1 MSIIACVLYPSECA
15 KANNLTKQSN
25 KEAVM
30 TQFRRGSGMFN
41 RRDVL
46 AGVVGFGAANALSGL
61 SLVQAASST
70 SEGPAA
76 STEYGRVRGVS
87 ANGVLSFRGVP
98 YGGRVDG
105 ANRFLPP
112 TKPAVWKQV
121 RDSVRAGPR
130 AIQAA
135 NAAFGKM
142 NIFDAP
148 MIGAY
153 FSGGRQNAPGIA
165 TENDG
170 ENCLVLNVLTPG
182 LKGKR
187 PVMVYI
193 HGGGFAIGSGAL
205 TLLSERF
212 VAEQDVVLVGVNHRL
227 NVFGYTYLAD
237 LDSKYADSGNAG
249 QLDLIAA
256 LHWVRT
262 NIGNFGGDAS
272 NVTIFGES
280 GGGGKVSTLMAM
292 PDAKGLFHR
301 AIIESG
307 SMLSVRTKEAA
318 IGDTKA
324 LMTALGLTASQ
335 VGQLETI
342 EADKLL
348 AAATKGSP
356 MPRFGPVV
364 DGRSI
369 PHQTWK
375 PGAPPE
381 AAGVALIVGN
391 CKDESTLFSL
401 SDQTLFSLD
410 WAGLAEREVK
420 AGIPREKADALIAKY
435 RADYPTDSA
444 SDMYFRISADRGAR
458 RNAIAQA
465 QAKVDQKDGSVFMY
479 NFAWDTPAGD
489 GKLRAFHTAELPL
502 AMRVVLNPEAE
513 ELSKQIAGAWAGF
526 ARSGNPNHA
535 GLPQWDPYT
544 SEKGA
549 TMVFDVGKTA
559 LVLLP
564 AHEELAMLAPYP
576 AAML

>member
-1 MSIIACVLYPSECA
+1 MGEC
-15 KANNLTKQSN
+15 N
-25 KEAVM
+25 
-30 TQFRRGSGMFN
+30 RGLGALN

-46 AGVVGFGAANALSGL
+46 AGVAGLGAVNVLSGL
-61 SLVQAASST
+61 SPAQAVTAFSA
-70 SEGPAA
+70 GPVA
-76 STEYGRVRGVS
+76 STEFGKVRGVS
-87 ANGVLSFRGVP
+87 FNGTLCFRGMP
-98 YGGRVDG
+98 YGGPADG
-105 ANRFLPP
+105 ARRFLPP
-112 TKPAVWKQV
+112 TRLAAWKQV
-121 RDSVRAGPR
+121 RDSVKAGPR
-130 AIQAA
+130 SIQAG
-135 NAAFGKM
+135 NAAFGKT
-142 NIFDAP
+142 NIFEAP
-148 MIGAY
+148 LIGAY
-153 FSGGRQNAPGIA
+153 FSGGRNDVAIA
-165 TENDG
+165 RENDD

-182 LKGKR
+182 LKGRR

-212 VAEQDVVLVGVNHRL
+212 VAEHDVVLVGVNHRL

-237 LDSKYADSGNAG
+237 MAAKYADSGNVG

-307 SMLSVRTKEAA
+307 SMLSVRTQEAA
-318 IGDTKA
+318 ADDTKA
-324 LMTALGLTASQ
+324 MMAALGLTASQ

-348 AAATKGSP
+348 AATMKGGG

-364 DGRSI
+364 DGRSV

-375 PGAPPE
+375 NGAPPE

-391 CKDESTLFSL
+391 CKDESTLFSM

-410 WAGLAEREVK
+410 WAGLKAREVK
-420 AGIPREKADALIAKY
+420 AGIPPEKADELIGKY

-465 QAKVDQKDGSVFMY
+465 QAKVDQKDGAVFMY
-479 NFAWDTPAGD
+479 NFAWDTPLGD

-502 AMRVVLNPEAE
+502 AMRLVLNPQAE

-526 ARSGNPNHA
+526 ARTGNPNHA
-535 GLPQWDPYT
+535 GLPQWDTYT
-544 SEKGA
+544 AQSGA
-549 TMVFDVGKTA
+549 TMVFDAGKTA
-559 LVLLP
+559 QLLLP

-576 AAML
+576 AALL

>member
-1 MSIIACVLYPSECA
+1 M
-15 KANNLTKQSN
+15 
-25 KEAVM
+25 
-30 TQFRRGSGMFN
+30 N

-46 AGVVGFGAANALSGL
+46 AGFAGLGAVNALSGL
-61 SLVQAASST
+61 PTAQAVAASSA
-70 SEGPAA
+70 GPVA
-76 STEYGRVRGVS
+76 STEYGMVRGVS
-87 ANGVLSFRGVP
+87 VNGTLCFRGVP
-98 YGGRVDG
+98 YGGPSDG
-105 ANRFLPP
+105 AHRFLPP
-112 TKPAVWKQV
+112 TKPAAWKQV
-121 RDSVRAGPR
+121 RDSVKAGPR
-130 AIQAA
+130 AIQVG

-142 NIFDAP
+142 NIFEAP
-148 MIGAY
+148 LIGAY
-153 FSGGRQNAPGIA
+153 FSGGRDDVAIA
-165 TENDG
+165 RENDN
-170 ENCLVLNVLTPG
+170 ENCLVLNVLTPE
-182 LKGKR
+182 LKGRR

-212 VAEQDVVLVGVNHRL
+212 VAEHDVVLVGVNHRL

-237 LDSKYADSGNAG
+237 MAAKYADSGNVG

-262 NIGNFGGDAS
+262 NIGDFGGDAS

-307 SMLSVRTKEAA
+307 SMLSVRTQEAA
-318 IGDTKA
+318 ADDTKA
-324 LMTALGLTASQ
+324 IMAALGLTASQ
-335 VGQLETI
+335 VGRLETI

-348 AAATKGSP
+348 AATMKGGA

-375 PGAPPE
+375 LGAPPE

-391 CKDESTLFSL
+391 CKDESTLFAM
-401 SDQTLFSLD
+401 SDEALFSLD
-410 WAGLAEREVK
+410 WAGLKAREVK
-420 AGIPREKADALIAKY
+420 AGIPPEKADELIGKY
-435 RADYPTDSA
+435 RADYPADSA

-465 QAKVDQKDGSVFMY
+465 QAKVDQKDGAVFMY
-479 NFAWDTPAGD
+479 NFAWDTPLGD

-502 AMRVVLNPEAE
+502 AMRLVLNPQAE

-526 ARSGNPNHA
+526 ARTGNPNHA

-544 SEKGA
+544 AQGGA
-549 TMVFDVGKTA
+549 TMVFDAGKTA
-559 LVLLP
+559 QVLLP

-576 AAML
+576 AALL